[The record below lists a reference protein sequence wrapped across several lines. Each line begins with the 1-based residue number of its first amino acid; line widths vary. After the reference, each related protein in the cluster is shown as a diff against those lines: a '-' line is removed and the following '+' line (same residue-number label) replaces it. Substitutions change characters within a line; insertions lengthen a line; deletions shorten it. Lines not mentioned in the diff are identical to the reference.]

1 MEIKGKTVIVTGAAR
16 GIGRGIATAFAREGA
31 RIVIADLGSL
41 AGRSAPGWD
50 YKLAA
55 KEELSATVEAL
66 RTSGAEAVP
75 VEVDVT
81 DAASCTNMIEAAKKA
96 FGGVDILVN
105 NAGLVKAGPI
115 VMYEEADWDRLF
127 AVNVKGIFLA
137 SKAAIPEIIGR
148 GGGVILNIAS
158 VAGRRGFAGMA
169 AYCSSKFAVVGFTQA
184 MAAELAPLG
193 VRVSAICPGLLATA
207 MWMDHLSGVVGAMSG
222 KAAGREAFDAFVS
235 ANTPLG
241 REQTPEDIAEA
252 ALYLARADNVTG
264 VALTVAGGMES

>member
-115 VMYEEADWDRLF
+115 VM
-127 AVNVKGIFLA
+127 
-137 SKAAIPEIIGR
+137 
-148 GGGVILNIAS
+148 
-158 VAGRRGFAGMA
+158 
-169 AYCSSKFAVVGFTQA
+169 
-184 MAAELAPLG
+184 
-193 VRVSAICPGLLATA
+193 
-207 MWMDHLSGVVGAMSG
+207 
-222 KAAGREAFDAFVS
+222 
-235 ANTPLG
+235 
-241 REQTPEDIAEA
+241 
-252 ALYLARADNVTG
+252 
-264 VALTVAGGMES
+264 